1 MLKILLIG
9 KSGRVDCI
17 ADALYRSPREKQIF
31 SLSEVNNPGLIEK
44 SAEPIAIGKTD
55 DKEFVLKYARK
66 VKPDFAI
73 IGPEEPLEAGVVDE
87 LIDQLGIPCVGPRK
101 SLARLESSK
110 SFTRNL
116 LAKHSITG
124 NPAYKEFKSLDG
136 IKEYLTELGE
146 FVVKPDGLTG
156 GKGVK
161 VFGEHLMSID
171 DGLKYCSDI
180 LCDGNSVV
188 IEEKLVGE
196 EFSLQAFCDGKHV
209 INTIPIQDHK
219 RAYNE
224 DTGPN
229 TGGMGTYSCE
239 DHLLPFLSAE
249 YVKEASEINNAVAN
263 ALREEFE
270 EEYKGI
276 IYGGF
281 MITKNGLR
289 LIEYNARFGDPE
301 VMNLLPLLETD
312 FISICEAIIN
322 GTLDQVPISF
332 RKKATVCKYVVPEGY
347 PSNPE
352 KDGYITMDD
361 MPPQSDNL
369 RVYYGAVNKKP
380 DGLQL
385 IGSRA
390 VACVGIGD
398 TLKDA
403 EQLSES
409 AASKIKGHVR
419 HRTDI
424 GTEPLIQKRINH
436 VRAILDTNNVAVG

>member
-44 SAEPIAIGKTD
+44 SAEDIAIGKTD
-55 DKEFVLKYARK
+55 DIEFVLNYARK
-66 VKPDFAI
+66 VKPDFAV
-73 IGPEEPLEAGVVDE
+73 IGPEEPLEVGVVDA

-101 SLARLESSK
+101 TLARLESSK
-110 SFTRNL
+110 SFTRHL
-116 LAKHSITG
+116 LEKYSIPG
-124 NPAYKEFKSLDG
+124 NPAYKEFKNLDG
-136 IKEYLTELGE
+136 IKEYITELGE

-171 DGLKYCSDI
+171 DGLQYCAEI
-180 LCDGNSVV
+180 LSDGNSVV

-209 INTIPIQDHK
+209 VNTIPIQDHK
-219 RAYNE
+219 RAYNG

-263 ALREEFE
+263 ALREELKE
-270 EEYKGI
+270 DYKGI

-301 VMNLLPLLETD
+301 VINLLPLLETD

-322 GTLDQVPISF
+322 GTLDQVPVSF
-332 RKKATVCKYVVPEGY
+332 RKKATVCKYIVPKGY

-352 KDGYITMDD
+352 KDEYIIMDD
-361 MPPQSDNL
+361 VPPQSDNL
-369 RVYYGAVNKKP
+369 RVFYGAVNQKP
-380 DGLQL
+380 GGLQL

-403 EQLSES
+403 EQLAEN
-409 AASKIKGHVR
+409 AASNIKGPVR

-436 VRAILDTNNVAVG
+436 VRAILNTNNVAVG